1 MITLLMSAA
10 GKRGEKWG
18 AVLWNPHN
26 PHVPLVSEI
35 VVEKIAEKS
44 GDEEGKSRE
53 T

>member
-1 MITLLMSAA
+1 MLMSAA

-26 PHVPLVSEI
+26 PHLPLVSEM
-35 VVEKIAEKS
+35 VVEKIAGKS